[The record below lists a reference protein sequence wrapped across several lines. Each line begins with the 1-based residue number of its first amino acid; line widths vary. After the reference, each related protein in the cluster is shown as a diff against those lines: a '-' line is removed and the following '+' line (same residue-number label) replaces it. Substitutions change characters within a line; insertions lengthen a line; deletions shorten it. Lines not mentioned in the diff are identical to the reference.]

1 VKRAAL
7 LLALLGLASFAC
19 QKKPDDAPPPPAA
32 IPAPPP
38 PAAVPPA
45 QAPAVTAPAVATAPA
60 AAPGSDLPTPEDFEQ
75 IAENEIN
82 PQNLE
87 AELDR
92 LEKEIGK

>member
-1 VKRAAL
+1 MNRTAL
-7 LLALLGLASFAC
+7 LLALLGLASFGC
-19 QKKPDDAPPPPAA
+19 KKPDDAPPAPAA

-38 PAAVPPA
+38 PPAAVPPA
-45 QAPAVTAPAVATAPA
+45 PAPVVTAPAAPTAPA
-60 AAPGSDLPTPEDFEQ
+60 AAPGTDLPTPEDFEQ